1 MTGAL
6 PKWYQ
11 GTCLLVMGLLLSLLP
26 LMLLRLLMLLLL
38 LRLVLRRCS
47 FAGFLNDTGPA
58 AAHGHALF
66 LLIRLL
72 LGYHGR
78 SLPRLCAMESV
89 RCTAELHLSCFG
101 QVRWSDVS
109 IRTACKCADGLRKV

>member
-26 LMLLRLLMLLLL
+26 LMLLLLL

-47 FAGFLNDTGPA
+47 LAGFLNDTGPA

-89 RCTAELHLSCFG
+89 RCTAELHLSCFD
-101 QVRWSDVS
+101 QVRWSDVC
-109 IRTACKCADGLRKV
+109 IRTACKCADGLKKV